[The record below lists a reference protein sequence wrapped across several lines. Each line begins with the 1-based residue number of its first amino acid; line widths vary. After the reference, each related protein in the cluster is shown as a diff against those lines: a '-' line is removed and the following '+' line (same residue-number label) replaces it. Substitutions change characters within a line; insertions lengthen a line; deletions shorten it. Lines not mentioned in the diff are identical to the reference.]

1 MNISS
6 GPMKNILLLTALCF
20 SLASQ
25 AAEPDA
31 SAAAP
36 AEAASTPIKLP
47 KGRCPTMP
55 NPRMPPLNITGDFR
69 YIARF
74 MLRADG
80 RIENVR
86 VEGRGP
92 KELAKSI
99 ANSIDGFRCSPADA
113 DQEIAME
120 FSFKIQ

>member
-6 GPMKNILLLTALCF
+6 GSMKNILLLTALCF

-36 AEAASTPIKLP
+36 AEAASTA

-55 NPRMPPLNITGDFR
+55 PPRMLTLNITGDFR
-69 YIARF
+69 YLARF

-99 ANSIDGFRCSPADA
+99 ANSIDGFRCSPANA